1 MVCILMVL
9 IIIIIYIVTKNYLID
24 YRKVCLKEVIGQGGY
39 GTVYKAN
46 WRGLVVAAKVI
57 PLPAVSAD
65 SNNVKSEIE
74 FLK

>member
-1 MVCILMVL
+1 MVL
-9 IIIIIYIVTKNYLID
+9 IIVIYIITKNNSIFID
-24 YRKVCLKEVIGQGGY
+24 YRKVSLKEVIGQGGY

>member
-1 MVCILMVL
+1 MVL
-9 IIIIIYIVTKNYLID
+9 IIIIIYIVTKSNSID
-24 YRKVCLKEVIGQGGY
+24 YPKVFLKEVIGQGGY

-46 WRGLVVAAKVI
+46 WRGLVVAAKII

>member
-1 MVCILMVL
+1 MSPK
-9 IIIIIYIVTKNYLID
+9 IINSID
-24 YRKVCLKEVIGQGGY
+24 YCKVSLKEVIGQGGY

-46 WRGLVVAAKVI
+46 WRGLVVAAQVI